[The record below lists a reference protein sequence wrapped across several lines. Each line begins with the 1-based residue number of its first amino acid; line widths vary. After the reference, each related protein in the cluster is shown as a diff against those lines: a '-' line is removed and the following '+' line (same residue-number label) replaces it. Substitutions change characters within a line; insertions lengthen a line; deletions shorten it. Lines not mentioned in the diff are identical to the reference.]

1 MDEFVK
7 IELEIVAFVKV
18 VFVELI
24 KSLLSV
30 PVDRVVITLF
40 VPVKLVILELMDKK
54 DDDDILIEVRL
65 PSELLFETRLSVV
78 ILSLAK
84 VVVLMNDE
92 YKLLL
97 DTFEP
102 IKLDIVAAVAVK
114 DCEIRKVDV
123 VKEFVSIF
131 VEIILGEYKFEEVA
145 YVVCRLTAD
154 MYPLTAKLEVDIRG
168 ADIILTALM
177 LLTLIRLLVVFIINE
192 FVIYKVPRV
201 ASMLY
206 ILPSV
211 VLTLA
216 PVPLVKT
223 LELKL
228 ASLEAILI
236 PLSIKLS
243 STICIILPFNVKEF
257 SMLTLPYS
265 SYVSLDCA
273 ISYNIM

>member
-7 IELEIVAFVKV
+7 IEFEILAFVKV

-40 VPVKLVILELMDKK
+40 VPVKLVILELMDTI
-54 DDDDILIEVRL
+54 DDDDILVEVRL

-92 YKLLL
+92 YKLLV
-97 DTFEP
+97 DTFDP
-102 IKLDIVAAVAVK
+102 IKLDIVEAVAVK

-123 VKEFVSIF
+123 VKEFVNIF

-145 YVVCRLTAD
+145 YVVCRLAAD

-206 ILPSV
+206 ILPIV

-243 STICIILPFNVKEF
+243 STICIILPFNVKEC